1 MDSQVY
7 IIDDEP
13 VVRKSMV
20 ALISSLGIATT
31 SYSTAAE
38 FLETFVDGEPARQ
51 CVIVDLRMPDM
62 DGIQL
67 KRELAAR
74 GANAPVVL
82 LTGYCT
88 DNTEEQ
94 ALEAG
99 VFDILEKPCRPD
111 TLKALIDKA
120 FDSIA
125 PVSDNAVDDN
135 VISDHPG

>member
-20 ALISSLGIATT
+20 ALISSIGIKTT
-31 SYSTAAE
+31 AYSTAAE
-38 FLETFVDGEPARQ
+38 FLDVFVDGEPARQ

-67 KRELAAR
+67 KRELVAR
-74 GANAPVVL
+74 GDNVPVVL

-88 DNTEEQ
+88 ANTEEQ
-94 ALEAG
+94 AKEAG

-111 TLKALIDKA
+111 ALKALIDKA
-120 FDSIA
+120 FDSIT
-125 PVSDNAVDDN
+125 PV
-135 VISDHPG
+135 